1 MRISTAQI
9 YRQNT
14 GSITRNQQQ
23 SQEIIDKLS
32 SGKRVNT
39 AGDDPVAAIGIDN
52 LNQQNALIKQYLK
65 NIDYTKNRLA
75 VTESKLGD
83 VESITMSMRD
93 RMLAAANGTLS
104 TDERQGI
111 ADELKASLEEIQSIA
126 NYQDESGNYLF
137 SGTNLETRPF
147 DFNNS
152 SEIVYRGNN
161 NVRQAIVADG
171 VLMDTSVS
179 GEVAFMAAPNALG
192 DYSVNYSS
200 TQTGDLTI
208 ENAAISDQASYIE
221 DTYSFSFTDN
231 GSGGVDLTV
240 TDSSGA
246 TVQTTPNFDPS
257 NPITFNGIEVSFD
270 GTPKAG
276 DSLTIEPNATNSIFD
291 TVQEAIALF
300 ENGDEINSA
309 AGRSKL
315 AQLLNNFDSGVD
327 QIRLARGI
335 AGNNL
340 KAVESYANNH
350 SNTELVNNSAVSV
363 LEDLDYAAAVTEF
376 EKQQLA
382 LNAASNLFGR
392 VSSVSLFDYLR

>member
-9 YRQNT
+9 YRQNI

-52 LNQQNALIKQYLK
+52 LNQQNALIKQYMK
-65 NIDYTKNRLA
+65 NIDYSKNRLA
-75 VTESKLGD
+75 VTESQLGD
-83 VESITMSMRD
+83 AESITMSMRD
-93 RMLAAANGTLS
+93 RILAAANGTLS
-104 TDERQGI
+104 GDERQGI
-111 ADELKASLEEIQSIA
+111 ADELKASLEELKSIA

-152 SEIVYRGNN
+152 NEIVYSGNN
-161 NVRQAIVADG
+161 NIRQAIVADG
-171 VLMDTSVS
+171 VLMDTGVS
-179 GEVAFMAAPNALG
+179 GDAAFMAAPNALG

-208 ENAAISDQASYIE
+208 ESAAISDQASYVA

-240 TDSSGA
+240 TDSSGT
-246 TVQTTPNFDPS
+246 TVQTTPNFDPT

-291 TVQEAIALF
+291 TVQQAIALF
-300 ENGDEINSA
+300 ENGEEINSA

-327 QIRLARGI
+327 QIRLARGV

-350 SNTELVNNSAVSV
+350 SDTELVNNSAVSV
-363 LEDLDYAAAVTEF
+363 LEDLDYASAVTEF

-392 VSSVSLFDYLR
+392 VSSVSLFDYL

>member
-9 YRQNT
+9 YRQNV
-14 GSITRNQQQ
+14 GSITRSQQQ

-52 LNQQNALIKQYLK
+52 LNQQNALIEQYLK
-65 NIDYTKNRLA
+65 NIDYSKNRLA
-75 VTESKLGD
+75 VTESKLGGA
-83 VESITMSMRD
+83 ESIATSMRD
-93 RMLAAANGTLS
+93 RILAAANGTLS
-104 TDERQGI
+104 GDERQGI
-111 ADELKASLEEIQSIA
+111 ADELKASLEEMKSIA

-137 SGTNLETRPF
+137 AGTNIDTRPF
-147 DFNNS
+147 DFSNTNT
-152 SEIVYRGNN
+152 IVYNGNN
-161 NVRQAIVADG
+161 TVRQAIVADG
-171 VLMDTSVS
+171 ILMDTNVS
-179 GEVAFMAAPNALG
+179 GEVAFMAAPNAIG

-200 TQTGDLTI
+200 TQSGDMTI
-208 ENAAISDQASYIE
+208 ESAAISDPASYVA
-221 DTYSFSFTDN
+221 DTYSFNFTDN

-240 TDSSGA
+240 TDSSGT
-246 TVQTTPNFDPS
+246 TVQTTPNFDPT

-276 DSLTIEPNATNSIFD
+276 DSLTIEPNDTNSIFD
-291 TVQEAIALF
+291 TVQQAIALF
-300 ENGDEINSA
+300 ENGEEINTP

-340 KAVESYANNH
+340 KAVESYASNH
-350 SNTELVNNSAVSV
+350 TDTQLVNSSAVSV
-363 LEDLDYAAAVTEF
+363 LEDLDYASAVTEF

-392 VSSVSLFDYLR
+392 VSSVSLFDYL